1 MYGIAFKYSIVIASW
16 FTSTWVKYLVEYL
29 EFIFPHVVQ
38 LVGECNPL
46 NVEISILW
54 FQCAPTNKSV
64 KGAAVV
70 FSTWFCTKTMS
81 ISYFSRGVLTLM
93 KQMQFNAEQFAH
105 FKACVIKK
113 KIAKVLKYE
122 GVEMK
127 FHFLQSWFSNH
138 FCVNTNPFGHKIQ
151 GKAIDNLAAQ
161 AHKEKGVDLTK
172 KKNRGQS
179 CHSH

>member
-1 MYGIAFKYSIVIASW
+1 MALLLNIVLSLLLDLYYIGRVFSRI
-16 FTSTWVKYLVEYL
+16 V
-29 EFIFPHVVQ
+29 FIFPRFLLRVICSTINWRMQSFERWNKH
-38 LVGECNPL
+38 
-46 NVEISILW
+46 IMW
-54 FQCAPTNKSV
+54 FQCAPTNKRA

-113 KIAKVLKYE
+113 KIAKVLKWS
-122 GVEMK
+122 MK
-127 FHFLQSWFSNH
+127 ELKWNFTFLQSWFSNH

-151 GKAIDNLAAQ
+151 GKA
-161 AHKEKGVDLTK
+161 T
-172 KKNRGQS
+172 
-179 CHSH
+179 

>member
-1 MYGIAFKYSIVIASW
+1 
-16 FTSTWVKYLVEYL
+16 
-29 EFIFPHVVQ
+29 
-38 LVGECNPL
+38 
-46 NVEISILW
+46 
-54 FQCAPTNKSV
+54 
-64 KGAAVV
+64 
-70 FSTWFCTKTMS
+70 
-81 ISYFSRGVLTLM
+81 M

-172 KKNRGQS
+172 KKKIVDKVVIRTNEKRS
-179 CHSH
+179 FC